1 MTRKDEKRHRTS
13 HQQTYW
19 AAVTLIYC
27 SSFRLTLFIL
37 HQRSVRKTTSS
48 STLRSIAS
56 PIDPPKT
63 RRQWCTTEVSWTLP
77 RDRFNSTNVQTKSQR
92 SSSTLA
98 RTPPEQDTQG
108 KTARES
114 SAHPST
120 ATPTRRPLR
129 RTEQRMAPM
138 EQKVQPRLVET
149 RWR

>member
-1 MTRKDEKRHRTS
+1 MTRKDDKRYRTM

-37 HQRSVRKTTSS
+37 HQRSTRKITSPS
-48 STLRSIAS
+48 SLKSIAS
-56 PIDPPKT
+56 PSVPPKT

-77 RDRFNSTNVQTKSQR
+77 RDRFNITNVQTKSQR

-98 RTPPEQDTQG
+98 RTPLEQDTQE

-120 ATPTRRPLR
+120 ATPTRKLPR
-129 RTEQRMAPM
+129 RTERRMAPM